1 MNKVLMLTFALL
13 SLSSSVMGQMRIW
26 AGYDTSPNNVIL
38 RLEKVPNGSG
48 TVFHVHLG
56 YDSTSSSVVFS
67 IQNKKIYPR
76 FEQGYSGRQIAYVT
90 ESHQIYRGYGSTPM
104 DHVANIR
111 GKWVFMGYTD
121 TSAVATTEDGS
132 DEAGLAAA
140 AFLILGPRN
149 KRSPE

>member
-1 MNKVLMLTFALL
+1 MNIFLTLILYLSLL
-13 SLSSSVMGQMRIW
+13 STSLLGQVRIW

-38 RLEKVPNGSG
+38 RLEKVPDGSG
-48 TVFHVHLG
+48 ALFHVHLG
-56 YDSTSSSVVFS
+56 YDLTPSSVIFT
-67 IQNKKIYPR
+67 IKNKKIFPR
-76 FEQGYSGRQIAYVT
+76 FEQGNPGRQIAYVT
-90 ESHQIYRGYGSTPM
+90 ESHQIYKGYGSTPI

-111 GKWVFMGYTD
+111 GKFLFVGYTD

-140 AFLILGPRN
+140 TFLILGSRK